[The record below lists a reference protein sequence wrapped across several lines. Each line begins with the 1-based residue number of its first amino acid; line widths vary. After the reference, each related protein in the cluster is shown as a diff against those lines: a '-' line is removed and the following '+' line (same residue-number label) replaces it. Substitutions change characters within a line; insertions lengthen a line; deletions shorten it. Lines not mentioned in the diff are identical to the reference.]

1 MDEPTRER
9 LTCFWNKRQ
18 DGRSGNPLGQTQAD
32 WRMRDN
38 TQHGGNIGRGPER
51 RRLILR
57 ALDSTWKTR
66 TEDVTLPITRT
77 QIRGTITTVESRP
90 LMLIRGQGSTIFDMC
105 LDRGAAGTL
114 TLDSLIN
121 TESTILTPTWQK
133 YRHGILLMEK
143 TSRKQVCQLIQR
155 LGFRIVNYTTLC
167 THPQT
172 TNCRQRDGGPY
183 LHLGLFSP
191 RNEAEHQDL
200 VFFTVNEGGAE
211 ILTSISL
218 EDDWKTHSKS
228 KGFQLLYNDIGM
240 YWLQSYFPGRRIQAT
255 ANDIKRLSRTLS
267 VLGYNPNIVPLAFAE
282 IIG

>member
-1 MDEPTRER
+1 
-9 LTCFWNKRQ
+9 
-18 DGRSGNPLGQTQAD
+18 
-32 WRMRDN
+32 
-38 TQHGGNIGRGPER
+38 
-51 RRLILR
+51 
-57 ALDSTWKTR
+57 
-66 TEDVTLPITRT
+66 
-77 QIRGTITTVESRP
+77 
-90 LMLIRGQGSTIFDMC
+90 
-105 LDRGAAGTL
+105 
-114 TLDSLIN
+114 
-121 TESTILTPTWQK
+121 
-133 YRHGILLMEK
+133 
-143 TSRKQVCQLIQR
+143 
-155 LGFRIVNYTTLC
+155 
-167 THPQT
+167 
-172 TNCRQRDGGPY
+172 
-183 LHLGLFSP
+183 LGLFSP